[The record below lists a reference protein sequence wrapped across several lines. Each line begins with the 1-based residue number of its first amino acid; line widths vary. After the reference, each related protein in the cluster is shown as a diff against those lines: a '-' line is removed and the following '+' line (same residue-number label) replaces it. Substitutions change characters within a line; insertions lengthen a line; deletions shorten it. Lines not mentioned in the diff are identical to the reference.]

1 MKILNKEL
9 CTPAIVY
16 LAISVITFLMALTKK
31 PKVSYII
38 YSLIWIPLW
47 TALLNWVCSKGY
59 TAVSWF
65 LVLLPIITMFLL
77 IVMIMSTLQKH

>member
-1 MKILNKEL
+1 MEL

>member
-1 MKILNKEL
+1 MEL

-47 TALLNWVCSKGY
+47 TALLNWVCRKGY

>member
-1 MKILNKEL
+1 MKILNMEL